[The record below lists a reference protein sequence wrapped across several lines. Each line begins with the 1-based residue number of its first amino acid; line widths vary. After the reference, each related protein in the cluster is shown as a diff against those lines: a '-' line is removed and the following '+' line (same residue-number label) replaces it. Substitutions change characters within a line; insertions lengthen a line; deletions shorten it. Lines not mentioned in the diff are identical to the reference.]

1 MGRLTLPTSGM
12 VYVDA
17 QIVIYSTDNHPAYAT
32 ICAPL
37 WNVVAPTVIVSS
49 ELTLLETLVAPI
61 RSRDMQLALKR
72 EKLWFQPN
80 TQLLPITQEIL
91 KDAARLRTTIPSLKT
106 PDSIHAAT
114 ALYHSCPLFITNDK
128 GFRRVPGLPLIML
141 EDVLAEI

>member
-37 WNVVAPTVIVSS
+37 WQVIAPAVIVSS

-61 RSRDMQLALKR
+61 RSGNTQLALKR
-72 EKLWFQPN
+72 ESLWIQPN
-80 TQLLPITQEIL
+80 TRLLPITQEIL
-91 KDAARLRTTIPSLKT
+91 KDAARLRATMPSLKT

-114 ALYHSCPLFITNDK
+114 ALYHSCTLFITNDR
-128 GFRRVPGLPLIML
+128 GFRNVPGLPLMML
-141 EDVLAEI
+141 DDVLMS